1 METNFSVPSGRVR
14 GAVTGPS
21 ILVLVVATLLVPLAS
36 HFSSAKP
43 ETPQRTQHVVYDYR
57 DVTSSARVPAL
68 YVRFHREAT
77 QFCESFVRSSPVD
90 ARPQL
95 ECAER
100 VVEAAVRR
108 IDAPE
113 LTAYHQ
119 ARKESAAVTRVAS
132 AR

>member
-1 METNFSVPSGRVR
+1 METNFSVPSELAR
-14 GAVTGPS
+14 GSVTGRS

-36 HFSSAKP
+36 HLSTAKP

-57 DVTSSARVPAL
+57 DVTSSARVPTL
-68 YVRFHREAT
+68 YVRFQLEAT
-77 QFCESFVRSSPVD
+77 EFCESLERSSPVD
-90 ARPQL
+90 SRPQL

-100 VVEAAVRR
+100 VVDAAVRR

-119 ARKESAAVTRVAS
+119 ARKESASVTRVAR
-132 AR
+132 AG